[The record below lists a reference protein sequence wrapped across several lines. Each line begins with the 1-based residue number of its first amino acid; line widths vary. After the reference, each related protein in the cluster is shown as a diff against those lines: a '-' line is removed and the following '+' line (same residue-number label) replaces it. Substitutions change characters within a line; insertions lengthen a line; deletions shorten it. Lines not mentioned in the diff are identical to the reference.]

1 MATDK
6 TEDLPCDDEE
16 YARGIEYLSKHCA
29 AFQRYRRETTEKEYL
44 LPEETEK
51 FEEFL
56 TDVFQTGGLAPI
68 SAERWIRFLSGKLRD
83 HRQRKELEDLKKA
96 CTEKGVKP

>member
-1 MATDK
+1 MATDPI
-6 TEDLPCDDEE
+6 ENLPCDDEE
-16 YARGIEYLSKHCA
+16 YAKGIEYLSTHCA

-44 LPEETEK
+44 SPEETKK

-83 HRQRKELEDLKKA
+83 HRHKKELEDLKKS
-96 CTEKGVKP
+96 CTGEEVKP